1 MRVEGAVLPTR
12 ASHDLVGSAA
22 RMNERLAES
31 SNDAALAL
39 DSVTHLLRIE
49 LAQHRRDRQQHLSKR
64 RPWE

>member
-1 MRVEGAVLPTR
+1 
-12 ASHDLVGSAA
+12 
-22 RMNERLAES
+22 MNERLAES